1 MNDTAILYTK
11 SPEDLILRVKAG
23 DDEAAMEMG
32 LICLTGLGIRQ
43 DLSQAGSYFAK
54 AKQLGAKNADLFIAY
69 IHECNDRMIKAIET
83 YVGEENS
90 NKKDNSVAKR
100 IDSHLKAVCSERKKL
115 PKILND
121 YGLPECPLYTSLNN
135 LLEDFDS
142 GRRSLTD
149 ISSIISLSD
158 TDEQWCY
165 DTAWLQFEEGND
177 GLASMWLKKSHPDPE
192 DELSKILRNQS
203 KERTIYNAE
212 AIDIKG
218 NSLLN
223 KRLNI
228 KILPE
233 ALFTSDGTII
243 KALSEWSRECNLR
256 KQSYLEEQRHLEE
269 ERQRKIKEE
278 QSKAEEEKR
287 RAEEEARKRAEEST
301 FIVGRY
307 GRQRDEIT
315 DKTVSRQHCRVSLL
329 DDGMVEIVNLSKSNG
344 TVINGEKI
352 EKVNA
357 SMDSVLKMGN
367 YVIKIRDLFPPRKN
381 PTEPDKQTTA

>member
-54 AKQLGAKNADLFIAY
+54 AKLLGANNADLFIAY

-83 YVGEENS
+83 YVGKENS

-100 IDSHLKAVCSERKKL
+100 IDSRLKAVCSERKKL
-115 PKILND
+115 SKILKD
-121 YGLPECPLYTSLNN
+121 YGLPECPLNTSLNN

-203 KERTIYNAE
+203 KERTLYNAE

-233 ALFTSDGTII
+233 ALFTSDGTIM

-269 ERQRKIKEE
+269 ERQRKIEEE